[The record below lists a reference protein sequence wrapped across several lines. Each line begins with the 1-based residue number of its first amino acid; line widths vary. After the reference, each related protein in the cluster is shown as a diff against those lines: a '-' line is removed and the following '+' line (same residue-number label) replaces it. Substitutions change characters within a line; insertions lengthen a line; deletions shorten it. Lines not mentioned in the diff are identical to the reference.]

1 VGLAR
6 VAYGGV
12 ADRPVRLSSVE
23 QCLLDRALNR
33 ELIEEVV
40 DLAMRAVSPMSDVR
54 ASAEYRRQMVGAL
67 LRESLEQCLE
77 REDAIIG

>member
-1 VGLAR
+1 
-6 VAYGGV
+6 
-12 ADRPVRLSSVE
+12 
-23 QCLLDRALNR
+23 
-33 ELIEEVV
+33 
-40 DLAMRAVSPMSDVR
+40 VR